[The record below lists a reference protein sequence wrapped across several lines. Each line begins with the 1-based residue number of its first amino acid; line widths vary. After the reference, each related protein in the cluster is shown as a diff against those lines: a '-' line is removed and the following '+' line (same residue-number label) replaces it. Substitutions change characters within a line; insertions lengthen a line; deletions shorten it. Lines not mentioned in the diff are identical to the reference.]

1 VLDEVLLDI
10 LWPSDPSLLGDDVD
24 EGYTAGERDLL
35 IFVMEQ
41 YGLLTRLYSRE
52 RSKGRRVWLVPPL
65 LHGITAPL
73 VPDPPVKGASGG
85 RCRTCIL
92 HFDLVQGTM
101 GVCYDASVVPLS
113 QLARGFLPEGLFVRV
128 VGKCV
133 AWCQKTS
140 GENFTVRD
148 GYARFFFGNA
158 EVALTAEPD
167 VNAIRLDVGPDNP
180 LGILGRVERLVS
192 DAIRE
197 FMRDQLTFTVLVPRF
212 DIGTVALSS
221 ATGEG
226 DYEHSFVTLRAL
238 EAASRD
244 HGEGGLAK
252 LGDVAHF
259 RPWIPSFGKPDRCVA
274 LLHNRY
280 ISDSGVGALA
290 YTIMPH
296 SACPRSLAK

>member
-1 VLDEVLLDI
+1 MNFRYPHEWKRLIESAVLDEVLLDI

-41 YGLLTRLYSRE
+41 YGLLTRLHSRE
-52 RSKGRRVWLVPPL
+52 RSRGRRVWLVPPL
-65 LHGITAPL
+65 LHGIKAPL
-73 VPDPPVKGASGG
+73 EADPVVMRTSGG
-85 RCRTCIL
+85 PCKTCLL
-92 HFDLVQGTM
+92 HFDLVQGTT
-101 GVCYDASVVPLS
+101 VVSDEASVVPVSHLT
-113 QLARGFLPEGLFVRV
+113 RGFLPEGLFVRV

-148 GYARFFFGNA
+148 GYARFFFGDA
-158 EVALTAEPD
+158 EVALTAEPEI
-167 VNAIRLDVGPDNP
+167 NAIRLDAWPDNP

-197 FMRDQLTFTVLVPRF
+197 FMRDQLKFIVLVPRVHI
-212 DIGTVALSS
+212 DAIPLRSTTDDA
-221 ATGEG
+221 
-226 DYEHSFVTLRAL
+226 DYDHSFVTLRAL

-244 HGEGGLAK
+244 RGEGGLSK

-259 RPWIPSFGKPDRCVA
+259 RPWIPSFGKP
-274 LLHNRY
+274 NR
-280 ISDSGVGALA
+280 
-290 YTIMPH
+290 
-296 SACPRSLAK
+296 